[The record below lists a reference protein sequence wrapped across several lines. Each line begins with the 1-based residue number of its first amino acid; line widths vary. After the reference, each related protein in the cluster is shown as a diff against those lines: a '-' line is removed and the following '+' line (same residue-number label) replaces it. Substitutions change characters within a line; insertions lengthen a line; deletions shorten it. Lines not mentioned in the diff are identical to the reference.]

1 MSQDVQN
8 PREIWGFAFLMSGLF
23 RSARKMPLP
32 RQSKPLGSCGGMST
46 AAPLGV
52 TGEGHAERVE
62 LGGFVQCHGDTARG
76 SRGRGSGDELFAE
89 LSPENGE
96 T

>member
-1 MSQDVQN
+1 
-8 PREIWGFAFLMSGLF
+8 
-23 RSARKMPLP
+23 
-32 RQSKPLGSCGGMST
+32 MST

-76 SRGRGSGDELFAE
+76 SRGRGSGDELIAE